1 MPPIIF
7 ILENIKIE
15 NLIVDFD
22 VLNTEG
28 ETISKKRAIDNISLS
43 INEGE
48 FVCILGKNGSGKST
62 LAKCLNALILPTS
75 GEVNIYGMNTQN
87 EDDIINIR
95 KNIGMAFQN
104 PDNQIVA
111 SIVEEDVAF
120 GMENLAIP
128 SDEMNR
134 RIDESL
140 KSLGI
145 QELREAMT
153 SKLSGGQKQ
162 KVSIAGILAMKSK
175 IIVLDEPTSMI
186 DKNGRRD
193 LLDKV
198 KKLNKEEKITVILI
212 SHYIEEITY
221 ADRVIVLNKGKVVLD
236 DTPKNVLLKEEIL
249 NNSGIELPYIP
260 MMATELKKKG
270 KALVGNEL
278 SVDELCQYLK

>member
-75 GEVNIYGMNTQN
+75 GKVNIYGMNTQN

>member
-28 ETISKKRAIDNISLS
+28 ETVSKKRAIDNISLS

-48 FVCILGKNGSGKST
+48 FVCVLGKNGSGKST

-75 GEVNIYGMNTQN
+75 GKVNIYGMNTQN

>member
-22 VLNTEG
+22 ILNTEG

-75 GEVNIYGMNTQN
+75 GKVNIYGMNTQN